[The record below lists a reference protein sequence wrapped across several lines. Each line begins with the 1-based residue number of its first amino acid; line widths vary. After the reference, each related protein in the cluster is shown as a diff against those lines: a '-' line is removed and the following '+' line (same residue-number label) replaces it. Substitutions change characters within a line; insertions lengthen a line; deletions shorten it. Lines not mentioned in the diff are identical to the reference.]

1 MTWTVRKLKEQ
12 LHSLGLE
19 TGIGVVEK
27 SELVDVLLASQES
40 QAEKKCKTAFQKLRL
55 LKSRSHISL
64 DDDSVEGSEVNEV
77 NDSVCLLFDSR
88 ERPGNNQ
95 YTASFSQLEQV
106 LHQCANKVATAV
118 QTKLLIGDYVWLN
131 VNSGTLYNVT
141 VERKTIGNLI
151 HDSGS
156 GTHLRQSRRMKEAF
170 ARPIFL
176 LEGQS
181 WKARERSL
189 HLDNSQITSEAALYK
204 HMANE
209 AMSGVQF
216 LESREAG
223 ATALLLAAI
232 SVHLSASTCSD
243 GPFCLAGVAKSHG
256 EKMLLAAGVN
266 QNLQGR
272 ELERLDVTGKRR
284 RQELDQILK
293 SCDVSA
299 ADVDFATTEEL
310 QGGFDSFG
318 LAPRL
323 FSARFGLCSMVG
335 RQMCLLAGA
344 SGFGEAL
351 TVETLK
357 SGKRVSSQ
365 GLKFEVVVHHME
377 AQIVINMFRAE
388 SRENPTH
395 IRAWSVAKRLRSKFT
410 PGQWDVHW
418 LVLYHMERD
427 LKELKEEANP
437 SYCFAL
443 IKAGLALQGSNL
455 LVKEARG
462 KEDGEQFQQSVLWLT
477 NFLCH
482 DDPHRI
488 GDLWKTR
495 AKQE

>member
-1 MTWTVRKLKEQ
+1 MTWTVRKLKEK

-27 SELVDVLLASQES
+27 SELVDLLLASQES
-40 QAEKKCKTAFQKLRL
+40 PAEKKCKTAGFQKLRL

-64 DDDSVEGSEVNEV
+64 DEDSLEGSEVNEV
-77 NDSVCLLFDSR
+77 STAVCLLFDSR

-95 YTASFSQLEQV
+95 YTTSFSQLEQV
-106 LHQCANKVATAV
+106 LHQCANKVATVV

-131 VNSGTLYNVT
+131 VRCGTLYNVT
-141 VERKTIGNLI
+141 VERKTVGNLI

-156 GTHLRQSRRMKEAF
+156 GTHLRQSRRMKETF

-181 WKARERSL
+181 WKAREPSL

-209 AMSGVQF
+209 AMSGMQF

-243 GPFCLAGVAKSHG
+243 GPFCLAGVAKGHG
-256 EKMLLAAGVN
+256 EKLLLAAGVN
-266 QNLQGR
+266 QNLQGC
-272 ELERLDVTGKRR
+272 ELERLDVTGKRK

-299 ADVDFATTEEL
+299 ADVDFASTEEL
-310 QGGFDSFG
+310 QDGFNAFG
-318 LAPRL
+318 CAPRL
-323 FSARFGLCSMVG
+323 FAARFGLCGMVG
-335 RQMCLLAGA
+335 RQLCTLAGA

-357 SGKRVSSQ
+357 NGKRVSSQ
-365 GLKFEVVVHHME
+365 GLKFEVAVHHME
-377 AQIVINMFRAE
+377 GRTVINMFRAE
-388 SRENPTH
+388 SRENPAH
-395 IRAWSVAKRLRSKFT
+395 IRAWSVAKLLRSKFT

-427 LKELKEEANP
+427 LKELAEEANP
-437 SYCFAL
+437 SYCLAL
-443 IKAGLALQGSNL
+443 IKAAVALQGTNL
-455 LVKEARG
+455 LLKQARSA
-462 KEDGEQFQQSVLWLT
+462 EDGKQFELAVLWLM

-488 GDLWKTR
+488 GDL
-495 AKQE
+495 